1 MDRDHLTR
9 LIDAPTAV
17 RKDDLVDLR
26 AMSERYPWFS
36 GAHLLMAVGGHR
48 EGDVLFDEQLMASA
62 AHLPSRAVLY
72 DLVHGAAPRKASI
85 PPPPPEPNIAAL
97 EPAPIEAAPLTVV
110 RDPEPVAVELIEMAA
125 AATEIPV
132 ETPEPTPP
140 VAVVVT
146 EPVTAAPALAQE
158 TSPEEDNL
166 DLEIRN
172 AAVAVSYELL
182 LEEAALPAVA
192 PAARTVPETTSR
204 TPGPRR
210 FTDWLESSAPVAAPV
225 PAQHSAT
232 QATTPAP
239 KAAAPIELDTKAL
252 IERFIQ
258 QSVPPAP
265 TKKAEFFTPQQ
276 AGKRSLEDHADL
288 VSETLAKIYEKQ
300 GNIAKAIAMYERLA
314 LKYPAKSGHYRA
326 QAKALGAR

>member
-1 MDRDHLTR
+1 M
-9 LIDAPTAV
+9 
-17 RKDDLVDLR
+17 
-26 AMSERYPWFS
+26 
-36 GAHLLMAVGGHR
+36 
-48 EGDVLFDEQLMASA
+48 
-62 AHLPSRAVLY
+62 
-72 DLVHGAAPRKASI
+72 
-85 PPPPPEPNIAAL
+85 
-97 EPAPIEAAPLTVV
+97 EPASDEAAPLTIV
-110 RDPEPVAVELIEMAA
+110 RDPEPVAVEIVESPAA
-125 AATEIPV
+125 PV
-132 ETPEPTPP
+132 EVAVEAPEPTPP
-140 VAVVVT
+140 VAIVVT
-146 EPVTAAPALAQE
+146 QPVITAPALAHD
-158 TSPEEDNL
+158 TPPEEDNL

-192 PAARTVPETTSR
+192 PAARTVSEPTSR

-210 FTDWLESSAPVAAPV
+210 FTDWLESSAPMTAPV
-225 PAQHSAT
+225 PAPHSAA

-265 TKKAEFFTPQQ
+265 TKKAECFTPQQ
-276 AGKRSLEDHADL
+276 AGKRSLEDHAYL

-314 LKYPAKSGHYRA
+314 LKYPAKSGQYRA
-326 QAKALGAR
+326 QAKALGGR